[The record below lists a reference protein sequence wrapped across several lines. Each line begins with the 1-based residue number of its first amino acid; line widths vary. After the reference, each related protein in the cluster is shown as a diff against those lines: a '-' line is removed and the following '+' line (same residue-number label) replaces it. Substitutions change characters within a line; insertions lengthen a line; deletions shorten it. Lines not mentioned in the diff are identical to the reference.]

1 MSYLSQLTQ
10 KLREIFQTDRADLD
24 FGIYRILNSRSEQIN
39 DYLNRKLPQK
49 VQRAFNAANQGQ
61 IEQWQKAL
69 DEAIKQAQDL
79 GVNPQDSAKVQN
91 LKAQIAQAKNSGA
104 NSEAA
109 VFSHLYTFFSRYY
122 DEGDFISQRRYK
134 GDTYA
139 IPYSGE
145 EVLLHWANKD
155 QYYTK
160 SGENFSNYR
169 FKLADGREVFFR
181 LIAADTAKDNRKD
194 NEAKR
199 LFTLAT
205 KRTLAQCD
213 DEGNDISQTIEPLVV
228 SAECLE
234 IRFEYRP
241 ADKKEKQEQQNIRTL
256 DSLKALIPADWQAVL
271 AAAPTEK
278 NPNRTLLEKQLSD
291 YTQKN
296 SADYFIHKNLGG
308 FLRREL
314 DFYIKNEVMN
324 LDNIQHADSFAHIE
338 NSLRQIQ
345 VLREIAH
352 DIIDFLAQLED
363 FQKKLWLKKK
373 FVANTHYLIT
383 LDRIPQAM
391 LEQTVAN
398 KTQQQTWKNLFNF
411 NELDF
416 LSGGGDFADQLIEL
430 QQHQPHLVVDT
441 SLYPPAYQQQLLTL
455 LTEEIDLDEHTDGVL
470 IHSDNFQALNLLQAR
485 YREQVKC
492 IYIDPPYNTEDDR
505 AKGKF
510 IYKDGYPSSTWASLV
525 SSRLELAKPLLNET
539 GVIFQSIDDN
549 EHSRLKILTD
559 EIFGG
564 KNYLTSFI
572 RKTKSMTG
580 DDSNGL
586 NIQHEYLITH
596 GKNKDI
602 LKFFGEEKTL
612 EGYSNPDN
620 DPNGNWCSGDP
631 SAKSGG
637 VSTYFPIKNP
647 FTGKEDYP
655 PQGRFWAFSQE
666 TMQEYIRIGRIK
678 FKENYN
684 PKHRGFIFKRYA
696 NNLASNFMPVGTLFS
711 AENRYM
717 NSVATTEIK
726 YYFQSSKNFD
736 YPKPEVFI
744 NNLVKYSTNKSAL
757 ILDYF
762 AGSGTTVHAVINLNR
777 EDGGNRKYILVEQ
790 GEYFDTVLKPRVQK
804 VIYSENWKDGKPM
817 PSEKASDGFN
827 GVSQIV
833 KVLKLESYEDTL
845 NNIALKPQDDL
856 FKQLPEN
863 VQEDYLLRYL
873 LDVESKGSLLNSDDF
888 QHPFDYRLNIA
899 TDSAGAYQST
909 VIDLPETFNYLLG
922 IRVQQITD
930 EREKRGYLTIEGL
943 LPNDARCLIVW
954 RDCEKMG
961 YTEVAQFFDKHN
973 INPNSKQY
981 DVIYLNGDHD
991 MANQWQNED
1000 GSESRLALRA
1010 IEPEFLNRMFA
1021 Q

>member
-49 VQRAFNAANQGQ
+49 VQQAFNAANQGQ

-69 DEAIKQAQDL
+69 DEAVKQAQDL

-205 KRTLAQCD
+205 KLTIAQRD
-213 DEGNDISQTIEPLVV
+213 DEGNNISQTIEPLVV
-228 SAECLE
+228 NAECLE

-256 DSLKALIPADWQAVL
+256 ESLKALIPADWQAVW

-296 SADYFIHKNLGG
+296 TADYFIHKDLGG

-391 LEQTVAN
+391 LEQTIAN

-411 NELDF
+411 NVLDF
-416 LSGGGDFADQLIEL
+416 LSGGGGILLI
-430 QQHQPHLVVDT
+430 
-441 SLYPPAYQQQLLTL
+441 
-455 LTEEIDLDEHTDGVL
+455 
-470 IHSDNFQALNLLQAR
+470 N
-485 YREQVKC
+485 
-492 IYIDPPYNTEDDR
+492 
-505 AKGKF
+505 
-510 IYKDGYPSSTWASLV
+510 
-525 SSRLELAKPLLNET
+525 
-539 GVIFQSIDDN
+539 
-549 EHSRLKILTD
+549 
-559 EIFGG
+559 
-564 KNYLTSFI
+564 
-572 RKTKSMTG
+572 
-580 DDSNGL
+580 
-586 NIQHEYLITH
+586 
-596 GKNKDI
+596 
-602 LKFFGEEKTL
+602 
-612 EGYSNPDN
+612 
-620 DPNGNWCSGDP
+620 
-631 SAKSGG
+631 
-637 VSTYFPIKNP
+637 
-647 FTGKEDYP
+647 
-655 PQGRFWAFSQE
+655 
-666 TMQEYIRIGRIK
+666 
-678 FKENYN
+678 
-684 PKHRGFIFKRYA
+684 
-696 NNLASNFMPVGTLFS
+696 
-711 AENRYM
+711 
-717 NSVATTEIK
+717 
-726 YYFQSSKNFD
+726 
-736 YPKPEVFI
+736 
-744 NNLVKYSTNKSAL
+744 
-757 ILDYF
+757 
-762 AGSGTTVHAVINLNR
+762 
-777 EDGGNRKYILVEQ
+777 
-790 GEYFDTVLKPRVQK
+790 
-804 VIYSENWKDGKPM
+804 
-817 PSEKASDGFN
+817 
-827 GVSQIV
+827 
-833 KVLKLESYEDTL
+833 
-845 NNIALKPQDDL
+845 
-856 FKQLPEN
+856 
-863 VQEDYLLRYL
+863 
-873 LDVESKGSLLNSDDF
+873 
-888 QHPFDYRLNIA
+888 
-899 TDSAGAYQST
+899 
-909 VIDLPETFNYLLG
+909 
-922 IRVQQITD
+922 
-930 EREKRGYLTIEGL
+930 
-943 LPNDARCLIVW
+943 
-954 RDCEKMG
+954 
-961 YTEVAQFFDKHN
+961 
-973 INPNSKQY
+973 
-981 DVIYLNGDHD
+981 
-991 MANQWQNED
+991 
-1000 GSESRLALRA
+1000 
-1010 IEPEFLNRMFA
+1010 
-1021 Q
+1021 